1 MKMHRTPRFA
11 AFCSAGMLLASAG
24 ALVTPGTAWAQGGQ
38 GSKDSKKAAPASDAK
53 DIIVMR
59 DGRTLEG
66 KILKETPTE
75 IQFQLIM
82 TSGLTAERTIARS
95 EILEVKKGG
104 TPDAPATA
112 PKTNDKPA
120 TTTPTKP
127 VTPAATGTKV
137 YFVPL
142 KGEFERDVALTPI
155 RRVMED
161 AKKVQPDIMVFR
173 VDCEYKM
180 HGEEMPDWAPEPGTF
195 DQLELAR
202 QLDPVLTDAVKEDPE
217 WKVKPRMVFWVN
229 KALGGS
235 AFLPFLFPEIYYT
248 SGAKHGG
255 IGYLDYL
262 FEGVGDDVVREKQR
276 SLRLG
281 RAQGLAVKGGHPVE
295 ILNAMA
301 RVDYILS
308 VNFVGGRPEFHE
320 DPSGEV
326 LLTDDGSLQG
336 GRRDS
341 IDEMLRFTGNDVLT
355 LNADMA
361 QRLGMSAG
369 TVDTENELFEKL
381 GISRTNP
388 TKVGKAAA
396 ILEEWSKGVSDAEF
410 SIKRLW
416 REYAR
421 VEIREPGGWNERAA
435 ARGKRKSILKEA
447 LALLEKYKESIN
459 PYEIRAMPEQMITQI
474 KLLIDQIEAEQRRD
488 KDK

>member
-1 MKMHRTPRFA
+1 MKNRRSSRVA
-11 AFCSAGMLLASAG
+11 ALCTAGLLLAAVGATVAPSA
-24 ALVTPGTAWAQGGQ
+24 AWAQG
-38 GSKDSKKAAPASDAK
+38 SKDAKTAPATDGK
-53 DIIVMR
+53 DIIIMR
-59 DGRTLEG
+59 DGKTLEG

-75 IQFQLIM
+75 IQFQVIM
-82 TSGLTAERTIARS
+82 TSGLTAERSIDRAD
-95 EILEVKKGG
+95 ILEIKRAGAAE
-104 TPDAPATA
+104 TPA
-112 PKTNDKPA
+112 KNDKPA
-120 TTTPTKP
+120 EKPSTTGPGKATA
-127 VTPAATGTKV
+127 PASTGTKV
-137 YFVPL
+137 YMVPL
-142 KGEFERDVALTPI
+142 KGEFERDVALTPM

-173 VDCEYKM
+173 IDCEYKM
-180 HGEEMPDWAPEPGTF
+180 HGKELPDWAPEPGSF

-217 WKVKPRMVFWVN
+217 WKVKPRMVFWVS

-235 AFLPFLFPEIYYT
+235 AFLPFLAPEIYYT
-248 SGAKHGG
+248 STAKHGG

-281 RAQGLAVKGGHPVE
+281 RAQGLALKGGHPVE

-320 DPSGEV
+320 DESGEV
-326 LLTDDGSLQG
+326 LLTDDGLQSRG
-336 GRRDS
+336 HRDS
-341 IDEMLRFTGNDVLT
+341 LEEMLRFTGNDVLT

-361 QRLGMSAG
+361 QRLGMSSG

-381 GISRTNP
+381 GISRSNP
-388 TKVGKAAA
+388 TKVGKAGA

-410 SIKRLW
+410 SINRLW
-416 REYAR
+416 REFSR
-421 VEIREPGGWNERAA
+421 VDVREPGGWNERAA
-435 ARGKRKSILKEA
+435 ARGKRKSILKEI

-474 KLLIDQIEAEQRRD
+474 KLMIDQLEAEQRRD